1 VRESERPP
9 VAIAPDDDEGLVE
22 AVARGGGRLAPPT
35 TARALVWTDP
45 HDPQGMRRTVDGS
58 PATWIQL
65 PLAGIEAFH
74 ATGVIDPGRTWT
86 CAKGI
91 YGPACAEH
99 AVMIMLAIARRLPHH
114 LRATSWVPVHF
125 GSGERRLR
133 DATVLVVGTGGIGR
147 ALAAMLAPLGTRLL
161 AVNRSGAPLD
171 GAERTETTEELPALL
186 PEADFVV
193 LAASLTAATRH
204 LFDRDMLARMR
215 PDAWVVNVARGG
227 LVDTDALVAALREGS
242 IGGAA
247 LDVTEPE
254 PLPDGHPLWE
264 LDNAIITPHTA
275 NTMDMGIVEYRS
287 LVARN
292 VAHFARGE
300 PLEGLVDPALGY

>member
-1 VRESERPP
+1 
-9 VAIAPDDDEGLVE
+9 
-22 AVARGGGRLAPPT
+22 
-35 TARALVWTDP
+35 
-45 HDPQGMRRTVDGS
+45 
-58 PATWIQL
+58 
-65 PLAGIEAFH
+65 
-74 ATGVIDPGRTWT
+74 
-86 CAKGI
+86 
-91 YGPACAEH
+91 
-99 AVMIMLAIARRLPHH
+99 
-114 LRATSWVPVHF
+114 
-125 GSGERRLR
+125 
-133 DATVLVVGTGGIGR
+133 VLVVGTGGIGR

-193 LAASLTAATRH
+193 LAASLTAATRQ